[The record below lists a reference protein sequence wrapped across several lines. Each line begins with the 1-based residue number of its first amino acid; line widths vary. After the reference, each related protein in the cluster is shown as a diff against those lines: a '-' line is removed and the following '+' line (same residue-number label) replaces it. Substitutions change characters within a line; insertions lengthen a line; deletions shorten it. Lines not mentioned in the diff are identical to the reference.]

1 MPVVA
6 RKAPRVGFEPTTY
19 RLTAGRSTV
28 ELSGNGAFTVAYFRG
43 EIDMPGIGQ
52 PAAAARD
59 FSSTT
64 LLPLAL

>member
-1 MPVVA
+1 
-6 RKAPRVGFEPTTY
+6 
-19 RLTAGRSTV
+19 
-28 ELSGNGAFTVAYFRG
+28 
-43 EIDMPGIGQ
+43 MPGIGQ